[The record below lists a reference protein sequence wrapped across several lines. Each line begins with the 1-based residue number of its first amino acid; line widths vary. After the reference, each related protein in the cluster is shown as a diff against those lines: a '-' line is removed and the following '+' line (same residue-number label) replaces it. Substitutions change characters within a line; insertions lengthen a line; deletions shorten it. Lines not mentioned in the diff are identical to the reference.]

1 MLKTIKYW
9 HQIWRINIA
18 KMATLYTT
26 IYWFNAI
33 PIKLSMTFSTND
45 PKRKNDPKIYTE
57 SQRPT
62 IAKAVQ
68 RKKNKGRGTTSQ
80 TSDNTANLQQSKHE
94 GFGTKTD
101 IWINRTKQRGQKYD
115 HIPTVN

>member
-1 MLKTIKYW
+1 
-9 HQIWRINIA
+9 
-18 KMATLYTT
+18 
-26 IYWFNAI
+26 
-33 PIKLSMTFSTND
+33 MTFSTND

-80 TSDNTANLQQSKHE
+80 T
-94 GFGTKTD
+94 
-101 IWINRTKQRGQKYD
+101 
-115 HIPTVN
+115 